1 MARTYEK
8 WGNGAIR
15 AQTVLGQ
22 REILKQ
28 LLLLLAN
35 DTKPKISMWQIF
47 FKKFQNMSRFFLNRL
62 NRNK

>member
-1 MARTYEK
+1 VARTYEK

-35 DTKPKISMWQIF
+35 DTKPKISMWQVFFYEISKYVTLF
-47 FKKFQNMSRFFLNRL
+47 FK
-62 NRNK
+62 